1 MSGSIEANQ
10 VTFKQEV
17 IDSDVPV
24 LVDFWA
30 DWCGPCHRLA
40 PALEDVAEELAGR
53 AKVVKVN
60 VDQER
65 ILAATYQVMSIP
77 NLLIFKGGEVVEN
90 FVGVEPK
97 EDIIARLEA
106 HI

>member
-17 IDSDVPV
+17 IDANVPV

-30 DWCGPCHRLA
+30 EWCGPCHRLA
-40 PALEDVAEELAGR
+40 PALEEVAEELAGR

-65 ILAATYQVMSIP
+65 MLAATYQVMSIP
-77 NLLIFKGGEVVEN
+77 NLLVFKDGEVVEN

-97 EDIIARLEA
+97 ESIIARLEA

>member
-65 ILAATYQVMSIP
+65 VLAATYQVMSIP

>member
-1 MSGSIEANQ
+1 MSGSIEATQ
-10 VTFKQEV
+10 TTFKQEV
-17 IDSDVPV
+17 IDADVPV

-30 DWCGPCHRLA
+30 EWCGPCHRLA
-40 PALEDVAEELAGR
+40 PALEEVAEELAGR
-53 AKVVKVN
+53 AKVVKIN

-65 ILAATYQVMSIP
+65 MLAATYQVMSIP
-77 NLLIFKGGEVVEN
+77 NLLVFKDGEVVEN

-97 EDIIARLEA
+97 ESIIARLEA

>member
-1 MSGSIEANQ
+1 MSGSIEATQ
-10 VTFKQEV
+10 ATFKQEV
-17 IDSDVPV
+17 IDANVPV

-30 DWCGPCHRLA
+30 EWCGPCHRLA
-40 PALEDVAEELAGR
+40 PALEEVAEELAGR

-65 ILAATYQVMSIP
+65 MLAATYQVMSIP
-77 NLLIFKGGEVVEN
+77 NLLVFKDGEVVEN

-97 EDIIARLEA
+97 ESIIARLEA

>member
-1 MSGSIEANQ
+1 MSGSIEATQ
-10 VTFKQEV
+10 ATFKQEV
-17 IDSDVPV
+17 IDANVPV

-30 DWCGPCHRLA
+30 EWCGPCHRLA

-65 ILAATYQVMSIP
+65 MLAATYQVMSIP
-77 NLLIFKGGEVVEN
+77 NLLVFKDGEVVEN

-97 EDIIARLEA
+97 ESIIARLEA

>member
-53 AKVVKVN
+53 AKGVKVN

-65 ILAATYQVMSIP
+65 VLAATYQVMSIP
-77 NLLIFKGGEVVEN
+77 NLLIFKGGEMVEN

>member
-1 MSGSIEANQ
+1 MSGSIEATQ
-10 VTFKQEV
+10 ATFKQEV
-17 IDSDVPV
+17 IDADVPV

-30 DWCGPCHRLA
+30 EWCGPCHRLA
-40 PALEDVAEELAGR
+40 PALEEVAEELAGR

-65 ILAATYQVMSIP
+65 MLAATYQVMSIP
-77 NLLIFKGGEVVEN
+77 NLLVFKDGEVVEN

-97 EDIIARLEA
+97 ERIIARLEA

>member
-1 MSGSIEANQ
+1 MSGSIEATQ
-10 VTFKQEV
+10 TTFKQEV
-17 IDSDVPV
+17 IDANVPV

-30 DWCGPCHRLA
+30 EWCGPCHRLA
-40 PALEDVAEELAGR
+40 PALEEVAEELAGR

-65 ILAATYQVMSIP
+65 MLAATYQVMSIP
-77 NLLIFKGGEVVEN
+77 NLLVFKDGEVVEN

-97 EDIIARLEA
+97 ESIIARLEA

>member
-65 ILAATYQVMSIP
+65 VLAATYQVMSIP

-90 FVGVEPK
+90 IVGVEPK

>member
-1 MSGSIEANQ
+1 MSGSIEATQ
-10 VTFKQEV
+10 TTFKQEV
-17 IDSDVPV
+17 IDADVPV

-30 DWCGPCHRLA
+30 EWCGPCHRLA
-40 PALEDVAEELAGR
+40 PALEEVAEELAGR

-65 ILAATYQVMSIP
+65 MLAATYQVMSIP
-77 NLLIFKGGEVVEN
+77 NLLVFKDGEVVEN

-97 EDIIARLEA
+97 ESIIARLEA

>member
-1 MSGSIEANQ
+1 MSGSIEATQ
-10 VTFKQEV
+10 ATFKQEV
-17 IDSDVPV
+17 IDADVPV

-30 DWCGPCHRLA
+30 EWCGPCHRLA
-40 PALEDVAEELAGR
+40 PALEEVAEELAGR

-65 ILAATYQVMSIP
+65 MLAATYQVMSIP
-77 NLLIFKGGEVVEN
+77 NLLVFKDGEVVEN

-97 EDIIARLEA
+97 ESIIARLEA

>member
-1 MSGSIEANQ
+1 MSGSIKATQ
-10 VTFKQEV
+10 ATFKQEV
-17 IDSDVPV
+17 IDADVPV

-30 DWCGPCHRLA
+30 EWCGPCHRLA
-40 PALEDVAEELAGR
+40 PALEEVAEELAGR

-65 ILAATYQVMSIP
+65 MLAATYQVMSIP
-77 NLLIFKGGEVVEN
+77 NLLVFKDGEVVEN

-97 EDIIARLEA
+97 ESIIARLEA

>member
-1 MSGSIEANQ
+1 MSGSIEATQ
-10 VTFKQEV
+10 ATFKQEV
-17 IDSDVPV
+17 IDADVPV

-30 DWCGPCHRLA
+30 EWCGPCHRLA
-40 PALEDVAEELAGR
+40 PALEEVAEELAGR

-65 ILAATYQVMSIP
+65 MLAATYQVMSIP
-77 NLLIFKGGEVVEN
+77 NLLVFKDGEVVEN

-97 EDIIARLEA
+97 ESITARLEA

>member
-40 PALEDVAEELAGR
+40 PALEDVAEEMAGR

-65 ILAATYQVMSIP
+65 MLAATYQVMSIP

>member
-90 FVGVEPK
+90 IVGVEPK